1 MEQAIIDTIKEV
13 GFPIFVGCYL
23 LIKGSMD
30 TQKMTEA
37 LNELR
42 IAIEKLNVSRDDDDG
57 K

>member
-37 LNELR
+37 LTELK
-42 IAIEKLNVSRDDDDG
+42 IAIEKLNVGRDDDG